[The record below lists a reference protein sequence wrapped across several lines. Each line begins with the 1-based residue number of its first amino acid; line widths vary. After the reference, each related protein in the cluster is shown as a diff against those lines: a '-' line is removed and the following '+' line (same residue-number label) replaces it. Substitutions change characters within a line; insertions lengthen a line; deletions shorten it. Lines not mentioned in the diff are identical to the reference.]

1 MKNIE
6 CLKVFLSGDK
16 IDESFGED
24 GTFFLRNLPNRIN
37 GIKF

>member
-6 CLKVFLSGDK
+6 CLKVFSSGDK
-16 IDESFGED
+16 IDESFGGD
-24 GTFFLRNLPNRIN
+24 GTFLRNLPNRIN